1 MARGPAYVARLHIYR
16 PVAGASPVRTGHRV
30 DRNGSTAMGQN
41 GRQVRVVQ
49 SVVEQMQDM
58 AETVRRAG
66 REFLGRIRPA

>member
-1 MARGPAYVARLHIYR
+1 
-16 PVAGASPVRTGHRV
+16 
-30 DRNGSTAMGQN
+30 MGQN